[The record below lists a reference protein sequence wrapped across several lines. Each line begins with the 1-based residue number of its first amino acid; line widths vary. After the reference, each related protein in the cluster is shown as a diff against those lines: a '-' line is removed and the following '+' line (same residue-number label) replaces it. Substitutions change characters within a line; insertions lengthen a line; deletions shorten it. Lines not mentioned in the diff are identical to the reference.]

1 MIKVGDHV
9 MRYIPIE
16 AISAGMI
23 LGRDIIGDN
32 TETAAMLVKGTTL
45 TEDYVEYLKS
55 RGYSGVYISDRIS
68 EDIVVNEAISDD
80 LFRSGIEAV
89 RNENIGHII
98 NVSTN
103 IVNEIMTKD
112 QINVDLI
119 DLRSFDDYTFHHSVN
134 VAVFAVIVGKK
145 LGLNGQDISY
155 LSQAAICHDLGKMSI
170 PEEILNKP
178 GKLTDE
184 EYDIIKTH
192 PQKSM
197 EILGK
202 SRSVS
207 SVVKQA
213 VYFHHENE
221 NGSGYPLQRTGD
233 KIPIL
238 AKIIHAVDVYDA
250 LTSKR
255 PYKDPYAPAD
265 AFEYLKGGR
274 DILFDR
280 MVVDAMLQTLPAYPP
295 GIDVK
300 LSDGIEAIVYEHTSD
315 ALRPKVK
322 IKSTGE
328 IIDLTAPEY
337 SDIIIVESGIMPSDY
352 VGEIDLLNELKN
364 FKPLKGKETILLVD
378 DVMINLLHIRQML
391 DDEYNVWMA
400 KSGVEA
406 IEYIAE
412 HGWPDLMIVDIEM
425 PAMDGYTLV
434 KQLKRLGMKDT
445 PFIFLSGKGDRETVM
460 KCFSLGANDYIV
472 KPATTVY
479 LRERV
484 AVALDKVRDLQ

>member
-1 MIKVGDHV
+1 
-9 MRYIPIE
+9 MRFIPID
-16 AISAGMI
+16 AISPGMI

-45 TEDYVEYLKS
+45 TEEYVNYLLEQ
-55 RGYSGVYISDRIS
+55 GYSGVYISDRIS
-68 EDIVVNEAISDD
+68 EDIIVNEAISDD

-89 RNENIGHII
+89 KNENIGHII
-98 NVSTN
+98 NVSTG
-103 IVNEIMTKD
+103 IVNEIMSQD
-112 QINVDLI
+112 QVNVDLI

-134 VAVFAVIVGKK
+134 VAVFSVIVGKK
-145 LGLNGQDISY
+145 LGLSGTEINY

-184 EYDIIKTH
+184 EYDVIKTH

-197 EILGK
+197 EIL
-202 SRSVS
+202 SRNRSVS

-221 NGSGYPLQRTGD
+221 NGSGYPTNRTGD
-233 KIPIL
+233 KIPII

-250 LTSKR
+250 LTSRR
-255 PYKDPYAPAD
+255 PYKEPYAPAD
-265 AFEYLKGGR
+265 AFEYLKGGC

-280 MVVDAMLQTLPAYPP
+280 AVVDAMLQTLPAYPP

-300 LSDGIEAIVYEHTSD
+300 LSDGREAIVFAHTSD

-328 IIDLTAPEY
+328 IIDL
-337 SDIIIVESGIMPSDY
+337 SDSQYADILITESGIMPSDY
-352 VGEIDLLNELKN
+352 VGELDLINEIKNLK
-364 FKPLKGKETILLVD
+364 PVKGKETVLIID
-378 DVMINLLHIRQML
+378 DVMINLLHTKKSL
-391 DDEYNVWMA
+391 EDEYNIVMA
-400 KSGVEA
+400 KNGIEA
-406 IEYIAE
+406 IEVIAE
-412 HGWPDLMIVDIEM
+412 HGFPDLMIVDIEM
-425 PAMDGYTLV
+425 PGMDGYTFI
-434 KQLKRLGMKDT
+434 KKLKEKGIRDI
-445 PFIFLSGKGDRETVM
+445 PFIFLTGRADKDTVM
-460 KCFSLGANDYIV
+460 QCFALGANDYIV
-472 KPATTVY
+472 KPAAPVY

-484 AVALDKVRDLQ
+484 AVALKKVREV